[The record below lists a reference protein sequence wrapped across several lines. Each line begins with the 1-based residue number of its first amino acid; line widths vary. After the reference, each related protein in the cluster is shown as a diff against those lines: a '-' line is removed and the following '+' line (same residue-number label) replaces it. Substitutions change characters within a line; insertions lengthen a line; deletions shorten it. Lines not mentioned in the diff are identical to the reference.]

1 MVKVTPKTLPK
12 SVEATGIT
20 RTCLQINYEGHRLH
34 TDEPPSRGGTDVGPP
49 PFDSFVAMLTG
60 CSHVILGLIADEL
73 GVRVADMKMSLDTA
87 LDARGIYGMAEV
99 TRPIERIDFRLDFA
113 TNANDDQLAAMKAT
127 LRKRCPVNVVM
138 TQAGIEIV
146 EHWTTRPLA

>member
-1 MVKVTPKTLPK
+1 MKVTPKTLPK

>member
-1 MVKVTPKTLPK
+1 MAKVALKQLPK
-12 SVEATGIT
+12 SVEAAGIT
-20 RTCLQINYEGHRLH
+20 PTCLQLNYEGHRLH

-73 GVRVADMKMSLDTA
+73 GVRVADMKMTLDTS
-87 LDARGIYGMAEV
+87 LDARGIYGMAEI
-99 TRPIERIDFRLDFA
+99 TKPIERIDFRLDFA
-113 TNANDDQLAAMKAT
+113 TDATEEQLATMKAT
-127 LRKRCPVNVVM
+127 LCKRCPVNVVM

-146 EHWTTRPLA
+146 EHWTTRPLS

>member
-1 MVKVTPKTLPK
+1 MAKVALKQLPK

-20 RTCLQINYEGHRLH
+20 PTCLQLNYEGHRIH

-73 GVRVADMKMSLDTA
+73 GVAWDDPEIGADWAVTDPILSDRDRANPL
-87 LDARGIYGMAEV
+87 RAEIEPRL
-99 TRPIERIDFRLDFA
+99 RPH
-113 TNANDDQLAAMKAT
+113 NT
-127 LRKRCPVNVVM
+127 LR
-138 TQAGIEIV
+138 T
-146 EHWTTRPLA
+146 